1 MFGAPQRGEALPK
14 NAWPHTNW
22 VGVPSS
28 CEESRAIWELG
39 TAIPGSQLLKQ
50 PDQKWSLGAERMKE
64 GWKAKEL
71 WRARG
76 RRAAGEKVWD

>member
-1 MFGAPQRGEALPK
+1 M
-14 NAWPHTNW
+14 
-22 VGVPSS
+22 
-28 CEESRAIWELG
+28 WELG
-39 TAIPGSQLLKQ
+39 TAIPGSQLLKH

-76 RRAAGEKVWD
+76 RRGAEGEGMGLTYWGSAMN